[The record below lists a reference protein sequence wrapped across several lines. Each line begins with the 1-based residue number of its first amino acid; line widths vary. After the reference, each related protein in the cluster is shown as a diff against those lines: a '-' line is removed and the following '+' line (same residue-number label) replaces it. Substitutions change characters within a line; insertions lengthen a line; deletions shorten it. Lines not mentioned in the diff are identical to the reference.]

1 MAKYFFL
8 YFHIFYIFRYNESL
22 PIKSYQFFK
31 IYKRFDKKEKKKSTH
46 TAVIE
51 NRRKSVL
58 TYRKAEFLF
67 SVWVF
72 FHEYHDSRTAGKVEV
87 ISLFA
92 FYHFHPF
99 HRHLDISQVIAT
111 ENSPLRIVNS
121 WTRTENLRFP
131 SASR

>member
-1 MAKYFFL
+1 MKAYRSNLINFSKFTNAL
-8 YFHIFYIFRYNESL
+8 IKKRKRKALIQQSLRTGESL
-22 PIKSYQFFK
+22 SLHIVKQNFS
-31 IYKRFDKKEKKKSTH
+31 
-46 TAVIE
+46 
-51 NRRKSVL
+51 
-58 TYRKAEFLF
+58 FLSGF
-67 SVWVF
+67 SF
-72 FHEYHDSRTAGKVEV
+72 TNIMIQGQQGKGEV

-99 HRHLDISQVIAT
+99 HWHLDISQVIAT